1 MSCRVGVG
9 RFAALIN
16 DGYSRQAAYH
26 NHAHAAN
33 CVWAIQHWLRNTPA
47 MYSLTPLQFYAAL
60 MAAAIHD
67 FRHPYVAR
75 LWLLLLLAV
84 PGWLVPLCR
93 HLTSLPC
100 VLPCGSGFNNK
111 FLVAT
116 SHPIAI
122 AHNDDSVLER
132 FHVAEAFKVAMDMGA
147 MGPFNGLT
155 VTQHESMRALII
167 AMVLATDVSTH
178 YDFLAK
184 HCKGENRLVV
194 QDDMMGV
201 HGPNLTTR
209 ALRLSMTDA
218 LKAMIML
225 ADIGHASAS
234 FEVHKRWSAAVREEF
249 FLQGDEEFAFGMEVS
264 PLCDRRTA
272 EPLAVSQSGA
282 WV

>member
-1 MSCRVGVG
+1 MGVVSCRVGAG

-111 FLVAT
+111 ALKYA
-116 SHPIAI
+116 
-122 AHNDDSVLER
+122 R
-132 FHVAEAFKVAMDMGA
+132 GA
-147 MGPFNGLT
+147 WLG
-155 VTQHESMRALII
+155 ALIRGGS
-167 AMVLATDVSTH
+167 VVWSPTH
-178 YDFLAK
+178 P
-184 HCKGENRLVV
+184 
-194 QDDMMGV
+194 Q
-201 HGPNLTTR
+201 
-209 ALRLSMTDA
+209 
-218 LKAMIML
+218 I
-225 ADIGHASAS
+225 
-234 FEVHKRWSAAVREEF
+234 RE
-249 FLQGDEEFAFGMEVS
+249 GS
-264 PLCDRRTA
+264 LCGTH
-272 EPLAVSQSGA
+272 QI
-282 WV
+282 